1 MTYQKPQA
9 EVIRFEY
16 GSFIATSGDTPIGNF
31 TCGLYTIGGSC
42 NSISWNAS
50 GYTCS
55 VYSNGN
61 CGGVSSPPGST
72 GDGCHAWKLTC
83 SKF

>member
-1 MTYQKPQA
+1 MTYQKPQV

-42 NSISWNAS
+42 NSITWGS
-50 GYTCS
+50 GYSCTT
-55 VYSNGN
+55 YTGGGN

-72 GDGCHAWKLTC
+72 GDGCNAWKLTC